1 MNVPVWNPAVE
12 FMEREA
18 LERLQFANLRNTVT
32 WALKT
37 PFYRRR
43 LAEVGMTH
51 PEDLTSLRDLRNL
64 PYTTKDDLRE
74 AYPDG
79 LLAVEPQQAVRLH
92 TSSGTT
98 CSSSTASRP
107 SGYASRKSSLVV

>member
-1 MNVPVWNPAVE
+1 MSVPVWNPAVE

-18 LERLQFANLRNTVT
+18 LERLQFANLRQTMA

-43 LAEVGMTH
+43 LAEAGLTR
-51 PEDLTSLRDLRNL
+51 PEDLSSLRDLRHL

-79 LLAVEPQQAVRLH
+79 LLAVELEQVVPLEVCRRTACC
-92 TSSGTT
+92 G
-98 CSSSTASRP
+98 STASRP
-107 SGYASRKSSLVV
+107 SG